1 MGGEAGGGS
10 TIGAGSTLL
19 VHRLARQ
26 GRAAGGAGTPP
37 GGGIRRGHPAPRAP
51 GPPRAAG
58 GRRAHQQEVA
68 NIFLGDAGLEVAV
81 ADDGQAAVTMA
92 RDQDYAL
99 ILMDMQM
106 PRMDGLE
113 AARRI
118 RALPGRGAV
127 PIIAMTA
134 NAYAEDRE
142 QCLAAGMNDFIA
154 KPFEPETLFA
164 TVLRWMPME

>member
-1 MGGEAGGGS
+1 
-10 TIGAGSTLL
+10 
-19 VHRLARQ
+19 
-26 GRAAGGAGTPP
+26 
-37 GGGIRRGHPAPRAP
+37 
-51 GPPRAAG
+51 
-58 GRRAHQQEVA
+58 
-68 NIFLGDAGLEVAV
+68 
-81 ADDGQAAVTMA
+81 
-92 RDQDYAL
+92 
-99 ILMDMQM
+99 M